1 MNRIEMGRV
10 LAFLL
15 QHRRMETIPRGKGRQ
30 DERDLAR
37 LLNDADL
44 EARTELEGLLQ
55 GFGFDLA
62 SFDDFQTQGL
72 VPGGKIFLLPRRLD
86 QVSALFSERW
96 IDERMQLKNETITS
110 RRIWFT
116 QFWFVLLFLF
126 YTRRNRVA
134 TEISRYVET
143 TFTRADLVQAMH
155 EYINDL
161 VRKLGQDALQGDTV
175 YNCLISESGTQVD
188 KYADRFIDLM
198 VDGSVVDDL
207 GTDRYRQ
214 SLLGALEMK
223 NNHLQGL
230 EPWIQATS
238 PLEAGRDLLI
248 RPADT
253 SES

>member
-1 MNRIEMGRV
+1 MGRV

-15 QHRRMETIPRGKGRQ
+15 QHRRMETQPRGKGRQ
-30 DERDLAR
+30 DERELAR
-37 LLNDADL
+37 LLDEADL

-72 VPGGKIFLLPRRLD
+72 APGGKVFLLPRRLD

-116 QFWFVLLFLF
+116 QLWFVLLSLF

-134 TEISRYVET
+134 TEVTRYVET

-161 VRKLGQDALQGDTV
+161 VRKLGQDALQGDAV
-175 YNCLISESGTQVD
+175 YNCLIAESGGQVD
-188 KYADRFIDLM
+188 KYAGRFVELM
-198 VDGSVVDDL
+198 VDGGLVDDL

-214 SLLGALEMK
+214 SLLGAVEIK

-230 EPWIQATS
+230 EPWIQAAG
-238 PLEAGRDLLI
+238 PLEAGRELLV
-248 RPADT
+248 RPAD
-253 SES
+253 SPEP

>member
-55 GFGFDLA
+55 GFGFDLVA
-62 SFDDFQTQGL
+62 FDDFQTQGL
-72 VPGGKIFLLPRRLD
+72 APGGRVFLLARRLD
-86 QVSALFSERW
+86 QISALFGERW
-96 IDERMQLKNETITS
+96 IDERMQLKNETITA

-116 QFWFVLLFLF
+116 QLWFVLLFLF

-134 TEISRYVET
+134 TEVSRYVET
-143 TFTRADLVQAMH
+143 VFTRADLVQAMH

-161 VRKLGQDALQGDTV
+161 VRKLGQDAVRSDTV

-188 KYADRFIDLM
+188 KYADRFIALM
-198 VDGSVVDDL
+198 VDGALLDDL

-214 SLLGALEMK
+214 SLLGAVEMK

-230 EPWIQATS
+230 EPWIQATG
-238 PLEAGRDLLI
+238 PLDAGRDLLI
-248 RPADT
+248 RPSDT
-253 SES
+253 PEA